1 MSSARTLPCSA
12 TFGASFS
19 EPLGGSYHQPT
30 GSNIKWRRPKEVRL
44 PIPHSLPSPTLLVAA
59 PYTPRRPRE
68 RGKILSTPQFPTK
81 PLPRRSLLCA
91 SLPLSSFEA
100 LLSRLRPHASEQIE
114 LSADPEKDKE
124 RSRPKGAVSQA
135 AKKIGIDER
144 RVFEVR
150 QIRDAKPTLYPVCAV
165 CDRPRMKCSDLI
177 VRGQP
182 LNDLGERRA
191 KAHPLFNSDPI
202 SHICASLNFANC
214 TISSAFW
221 INFRAT

>member
-1 MSSARTLPCSA
+1 MAAAQRSSVTNP
-12 TFGASFS
+12 
-19 EPLGGSYHQPT
+19 PLSSLSHPT
-30 GSNIKWRRPKEVRL
+30 RRG
-44 PIPHSLPSPTLLVAA
+44 
-59 PYTPRRPRE
+59 PYKPRRPRE
-68 RGKILSTPQFPTK
+68 RGNILSTPQFPTK

-91 SLPLSSFEA
+91 ILPLSSFEA
-100 LLSRLRPHASEQIE
+100 LLSRLRPHANFKVYIDRGQKAAITLWSEQIE
-114 LSADPEKDKE
+114 LSADPEKNKE

-150 QIRDAKPTLYPVCAV
+150 QIRDAKPTLFPVCAV

-191 KAHPLFNSDPI
+191 KRPPSF
-202 SHICASLNFANC
+202 
-214 TISSAFW
+214 
-221 INFRAT
+221 